1 MARTERLFVVFIVV
15 AGTAGL
21 LVLQSLLVPREAQAT
36 AAGAPLGMF
45 EIGAERGFSSRHL
58 MRAVATL
65 LVLVVLY
72 IALALSLRGVPPYL
86 SMALYSVV
94 LLFVYAAAE
103 VQRKGLAP
111 DVAGAPQ
118 AGRAESPRSRRGR
131 VDLLAG
137 LTLVVP
143 GDRASDHRRR

>member
-1 MARTERLFVVFIVV
+1 VTYILAGGEDRSLFVVFIIV
-15 AGTAGL
+15 AGSAGL

-36 AAGAPLGMF
+36 TTGAPLGMF

-94 LLFVYAAAE
+94 PCSRM
-103 VQRKGLAP
+103 QRPSCEG
-111 DVAGAPQ
+111 GS
-118 AGRAESPRSRRGR
+118 GRGCRQGTTGWRYGSQRPSARSA
-131 VDLLAG
+131 DCLSA
-137 LTLVVP
+137 
-143 GDRASDHRRR
+143 